1 LGLGFERGD
10 QGVEHPA
17 DFGCESF
24 TLGNEGFFAEFEMA
38 RENELASNFRIGA
51 SCDGK
56 EVDKFTLSKA
66 AVSFRDIAG
75 DGDRG
80 APQLVGEAE
89 YLFFGE
95 GPSERIDLNRQFD
108 GTLPDR

>member
-1 LGLGFERGD
+1 MGN
-10 QGVEHPA
+10 
-17 DFGCESF
+17 ESF
-24 TLGNEGFFAEFEMA
+24 IAVFETLGKD
-38 RENELASNFRIGA
+38 ELTLNLCIGA

-66 AVSFRDIAG
+66 AVSLRDIAG
-75 DGDRG
+75 DGDGG
-80 APQLVGEAE
+80 APPLVGEAE
-89 YLFFGE
+89 YLFFRE